1 MASNIEELKR
11 KFYMNQYDKYLN
23 YLRFWDYRDKNNEYC
38 IHLKRV
44 FESNYESK
52 FSKTEKEEGKVIH
65 YHHAVTDL
73 IANESQQW
81 ASIDEFFDII
91 SRDASITKHVNDLVD
106 YINSEELK
114 NESET
119 RTLSEDSIIKLIAN
133 YFCEQ
138 NGIED
143 KPITKSKNATRDNE
157 YIEIKGEHGITPI
170 TDPEQKKLYTIKEN
184 VRLKD
189 ELKETSTFFNAMDVI
204 EKHLFFRSHNDS
216 LDWNL
221 SNSVKYLKAVKDL
234 RNNQFHH
241 VVEMIKEHDADPVV
255 VLRFVLFTYIHVVLA
270 LRMSMVRW
278 GKGNYPQ
285 SPVTLRVHLNDGS
298 WESLGV
304 RLYRIDR
311 NKEVE
316 VKEVPSNSERT
327 KTYEVYRFNKY
338 EIRVNGGASESLKI
352 GPKCFNPLAVADKT
366 KPRFYQSETE
376 AKSSDHKLFSGDYY
390 DETLTNLKGIKED
403 TGGIRDDLTII
414 KDVITDR
421 VEEQRIAEKIVA
433 EKKAEEEEAAR
444 KKAEEEEEAKRI
456 AEEARKKAEEE
467 AAERKRRC
475 RLRIFSGI
483 IGILLMATIG
493 VFVWCY
499 VTDNSLIW
507 IKHKSSILC
516 VTSLVALLLV
526 VAVVGFYRL
535 SKSKKIKKLLV
546 PIGVLLLFAIFI
558 KGAYYSIPHKVAR
571 AFIENY
577 EFSIHDKSDNTN
589 AVDYFTKCL
598 GDDIVCDIATSKLI
612 DYFINYE
619 KDSINLNKA
628 IELSDRV
635 VGDISKYPKS
645 STYAAYAYFAKA
657 GFGTDKKLY
666 APINFIFD
674 NNKTLSTE
682 LTCLKGIMTVYGLGV
697 DKDVKKGI
705 AMLQE
710 SANLGNSKAQYYLG
724 FVYSRDLTDWDA
736 YRKGKN
742 KLPFNNI
749 NLYWAII
756 YLQTAADKRPEAM
769 LELANIYNDLNLTD
783 RALLC
788 YHKAIERA
796 NGVVLKSANFKMGLL
811 QERLGNKD
819 NKYLTDAISS
829 AYAPAIIHKAEQDK
843 DYVKQIGY
851 YLTSTLPQYRYI
863 PPIVFCYLNEAE
875 FDNALKVLQTY
886 HKNGGFDMNFI
897 HGMRYL
903 LGATVEQDSIKGYEY
918 MEKSAGNGCVF
929 ANMICDFRKYEKS
942 GKFQFSNFNE
952 YCDEIPFA
960 HILRS
965 WLLAREGRMGQ
976 AQLEAMKAISLKHPA
991 GAYMLSFTEN
1001 RDTIHFAK
1009 WDMAFRALP
1018 SNVNKQDCVYF
1029 DYYYNTIKNSFN
1041 EQPGIPLPE
1050 LEFWAEVA
1058 IANHCFDVEMM
1069 ILDYLFRTYGKEDVF
1084 FRPYIKLLEAALV
1097 DATGVNE
1104 SYTFRLLS
1112 YLINGISGFYEEM
1125 KTKYLYNINI
1135 QSILSVSPTIY
1146 NDEVTPKTNKI
1157 ERIPFERIYKMNN
1170 SMPQHLTD
1178 WQILT
1183 ELSNMGNEYIDYYP
1197 M

>member
-11 KFYMNQYDKYLN
+11 KFYMNQYDNYLN

-52 FSKTEKEEGKVIH
+52 FSKTKKEEGKVIH

-106 YINSEELK
+106 YINSKDLK

-119 RTLSEDSIIKLIAN
+119 RTQSEDSIIKLIAN

-157 YIEIKGEHGITPI
+157 YIEIKSEHGITPI

-189 ELKETSTFFNAMDVI
+189 ELKETSTFFNAIDVI

-241 VVEMIKEHDADPVV
+241 VVEMIKEHDANPVV

-327 KTYEVYRFNKY
+327 KTYKVYRFNEY

-376 AKSSDHKLFSGDYY
+376 ATSSDHKLFSGDYY
-390 DETLTNLKGIKED
+390 DETLTNLKGINEN
-403 TGGIRDDLTII
+403 TGEIRDDLTII

-421 VEEQRIAEKIVA
+421 VEEQRIAEKIAA

-475 RLRIFSGI
+475 RLRILSGI
-483 IGILLMATIG
+483 IGILLMAATA

-507 IKHKSSILC
+507 IKHKTPIICLVVLLIILYLSSLIGYFYLYKECKVKKIFVPLC
-516 VTSLVALLLV
+516 LSVVFALLL
-526 VAVVGFYRL
+526 GGSYRSIPL
-535 SKSKKIKKLLV
+535 KKIED
-546 PIGVLLLFAIFI
+546 FI
-558 KGAYYSIPHKVAR
+558 VKYDFSTHDKGDNANAAEI
-571 AFIENY
+571 IENY
-577 EFSIHDKSDNTN
+577 LVNDKTN
-589 AVDYFTKCL
+589 DVATTKL
-598 GDDIVCDIATSKLI
+598 LN
-612 DYFINYE
+612 YYINIE
-619 KDSINLNKA
+619 KDSVNIDKA
-628 IELSDRV
+628 VVLSKQV
-635 VGDISKYPKS
+635 VDNISFYPKS
-645 STYAAYAYFAKA
+645 SVYAAYAFFKKA
-657 GFGTDKKLY
+657 NFSDDKKLY

-674 NNKTLSTE
+674 NYKELSSE
-682 LTCLKGIMTVYGLGV
+682 LACLKGIMTVYGLGV
-697 DKDVKKGI
+697 ERNVQEGTALLK
-705 AMLQE
+705 E
-710 SANLGNSKAQYYLG
+710 SADKGNSKAQYYLG
-724 FVYSRDLTDWDA
+724 FVYSRDLTDWAA
-736 YRKGKN
+736 YRKGK
-742 KLPFNNI
+742 KIIPFNNI
-749 NLYWAII
+749 NLYWAIY
-756 YLQTAADKRPEAM
+756 YLKEAAKNRPEAM
-769 LELANIYNDLNLTD
+769 LELANIYSDLNLTG
-783 RALLC
+783 
-788 YHKAIERA
+788 KASAYYKMTIDNSDGEI
-796 NGVVLKSANFKMGLL
+796 LKSAYFKMGLL
-811 QERLGNKD
+811 QERLGNEH
-819 NKYLTDAISS
+819 NEFLTKAIES
-829 AYAPAIIHKAEQDK
+829 AYGPAILHKAKKEK
-843 DYVKQIGY
+843 DHVKLIGY
-851 YLTSTLPQYRYI
+851 YLSTSQSQKTYI
-863 PPIVFCYLNEAE
+863 PPIVFDYLYEAE
-875 FDNALKVLQTY
+875 FDNALKTLQTA
-886 HKNGGFDMNFI
+886 HVNGGFDMNFI
-897 HGMRYL
+897 NGMKYL
-903 LGATVEQDSIKGYEY
+903 LGITVDKDSIIGNEY
-918 MEKSAGNGCVF
+918 MKKSANNGCVF
-929 ANMICDFRKYEKS
+929 AKMMWEFRKQES
-942 GKFQFSNFNE
+942 NPQFQFSCFNE
-952 YCDEIPFA
+952 YCNEIPFA
-960 HILRS
+960 HVLRS
-965 WLLAREGRMGQ
+965 WLLAKRGDMFQ
-976 AQLEAMKAISLKHPA
+976 AQPEAMKAISLGHPA
-991 GAYMLSFTEN
+991 GAYMLKYTEYKGFKLL
-1001 RDTIHFAK
+1001 DK
-1009 WDMAFRALP
+1009 WQMAFRALP
-1018 SNVNKQDCVYF
+1018 NTMNKQDCVNFGFYYDYIFYF
-1029 DYYYNTIKNSFN
+1029 HLN
-1041 EQPGIPLPE
+1041 QRPIPSEL
-1050 LEFWAEVA
+1050 LEFWEEIA
-1058 IANHCFDVEMM
+1058 IENHCFDAECRILGCLEMSNEE
-1069 ILDYLFRTYGKEDVF
+1069 LSDDNYR
-1084 FRPYIKLLEAALV
+1084 RLLEAALV
-1097 DATGVNE
+1097 DAKGMVPPSTLTFIAFKINE
-1104 SYTFRLLS
+1104 IPSFNEQLKLKYQ
-1112 YLINGISGFYEEM
+1112 YEPH
-1125 KTKYLYNINI
+1125 I
-1135 QSILSVSPTIY
+1135 QEILSI
-1146 NDEVTPKTNKI
+1146 TPGSRYYQVEKETGKPSLWLLDL
-1157 ERIPFERIYKMNN
+1157 EKKMNLPN
-1170 SMPQHLTD
+1170 ITD
-1178 WQILT
+1178 WQILN
-1183 ELSNMGNEYIDYYP
+1183 ELSDTGNNYLDYYP